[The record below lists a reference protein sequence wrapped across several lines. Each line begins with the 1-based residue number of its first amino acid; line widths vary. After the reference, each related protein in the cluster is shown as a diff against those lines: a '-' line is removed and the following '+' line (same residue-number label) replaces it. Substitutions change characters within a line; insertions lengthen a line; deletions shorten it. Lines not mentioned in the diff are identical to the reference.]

1 MYETLEHIF
10 GITVKYGI
18 LLFETIGVII
28 LLVSLV
34 RALISLAKSK
44 SASKIE
50 MAEGIT
56 TALSFLLGSE
66 VLKTIVAPD
75 WTDIGM
81 TCAVLL
87 MRAGMSALIVWEGKH
102 EKEGHSDPHVGKG
115 DAR

>member
-1 MYETLEHIF
+1 MYEILEHVF
-10 GITVKYGI
+10 YTAVQYGI
-18 LLFETIGVII
+18 LLFETIGVVI
-28 LLVSLV
+28 LLVTAV
-34 RALISLAKSK
+34 KALIKLVTSQSQSK
-44 SASKIE
+44 LE

-87 MRAGMSALIVWEGKH
+87 MRAGMAVLIHWESKH
-102 EKEGHSDPHVGKG
+102 EK
-115 DAR
+115 